1 MVIVKKIIIYDVV
14 LVVGVL
20 VSIVLLVFSGK
31 GWIFIVIG
39 ECVNVVIEELGFVC
53 NCQVLV
59 LCGG

>member
-31 GWIFIVIG
+31 G
-39 ECVNVVIEELGFVC
+39 
-53 NCQVLV
+53 
-59 LCGG
+59 